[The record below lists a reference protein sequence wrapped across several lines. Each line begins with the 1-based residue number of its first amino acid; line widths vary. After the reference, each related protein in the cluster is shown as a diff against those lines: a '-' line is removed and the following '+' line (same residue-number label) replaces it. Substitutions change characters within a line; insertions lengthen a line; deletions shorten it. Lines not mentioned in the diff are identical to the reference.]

1 MSDTPEA
8 TFTPEFLQGSFV
20 DYLKTLPWCSQDN
33 ETLVAVYKLTSEVIE
48 AVRESE
54 VKLFP
59 GGMIV
64 KLPRSVLMGLQQKC
78 DEEQPLP
85 AVLVWKKSGL
95 EIWFRRQKSA
105 EFPFDTW
112 SDPAALA
119 IEREKGVLTA
129 AKLGE
134 VGAAAHAELLA
145 KAKQCPAMI
154 PQY

>member
-8 TFTPEFLQGSFV
+8 TFTPAFLQGSFV
-20 DYLKTLPWCSQDN
+20 EYLKTLPWCSQEDS
-33 ETLVAVYKLTSEVIE
+33 TLVAVYKLTSEIIE

-59 GGMIV
+59 GGMPV
-64 KLPRSVLMGLQQKC
+64 KLPRSVLMGLQKNC

-85 AVLVWKKSGL
+85 AVLVWKKTGL
-95 EIWFRRQKSA
+95 DIWFRRQKSA
-105 EFPFDTW
+105 DFPYDTW
-112 SDPAALA
+112 TDPTALT

-129 AKLGE
+129 AKLGDI
-134 VGAAAHAELLA
+134 GAAAHAELLE
-145 KAKQCPAMI
+145 KSKQCPAMI

>member
-1 MSDTPEA
+1 MSDTSETSFAPA
-8 TFTPEFLQGSFV
+8 FLQGSFIE
-20 DYLKTLPWCSQDN
+20 YLKTLPWCSQEG
-33 ETLVAVYKLTSEVIE
+33 ETLVAVFKLTSEIIE

-105 EFPFDTW
+105 DFPYDTW
-112 SDPAALA
+112 SDPGALA
-119 IEREKGVLTA
+119 IEREKGVLSA
-129 AKLGE
+129 AKLGDA
-134 VGAAAHAELLA
+134 GAAAHAELLS
-145 KAKQCPAMI
+145 KAKQCPTMI

>member
-8 TFTPEFLQGSFV
+8 AFAPAFLQGSFIE
-20 DYLKTLPWCSQDN
+20 YLKTLPWCSQEA
-33 ETLVAVYKLTSEVIE
+33 ETLVAVFKLTSEVIE

-54 VKLFP
+54 VRLFP
-59 GGMIV
+59 GGMVV

-78 DEEQPLP
+78 DEDQPLP
-85 AVLVWKKSGL
+85 AVLVWKKTGL

-105 EFPFDTW
+105 DFPYDTW
-112 SDPAALA
+112 QDPSALA
-119 IEREKGVLTA
+119 IEREKGVLSA

-134 VGAAAHAELLA
+134 AGAAAHAELLS

-154 PQY
+154 PPY